1 MRKLVQL
8 IARWYMGLD
17 CRPLKR
23 LVAQLYRLVSSVRRR
38 RTVIATIDGITY
50 ELDLN
55 ENIDSAIYY
64 AGCFEPYVTRAIENL
79 CREGMTVLDVGANV
93 GCHTLRLAKLVGP
106 SGKVIAFE
114 PASWALSR
122 LRRNVELNDFHNI
135 VIENLALSNE
145 NKENQEVTLSC
156 SWPISSV
163 GIDPSR
169 LHPLHHGYMTRVAVN
184 FVTFDSYIESKGI
197 TTVDLIKLDVDGYEL
212 KMIQGAVNTLRAYK
226 PVILMEL
233 QPWGLAEVGDNAED
247 LVSLLSELGY
257 KFHSDKTMRPF
268 PRTDTMIQSALRGK
282 LGNVILSTTDLSSG
296 IALTRTI

>member
-1 MRKLVQL
+1 
-8 IARWYMGLD
+8 
-17 CRPLKR
+17 
-23 LVAQLYRLVSSVRRR
+23 
-38 RTVIATIDGITY
+38 
-50 ELDLN
+50 
-55 ENIDSAIYY
+55 
-64 AGCFEPYVTRAIENL
+64 
-79 CREGMTVLDVGANV
+79 
-93 GCHTLRLAKLVGP
+93 
-106 SGKVIAFE
+106 
-114 PASWALSR
+114 
-122 LRRNVELNDFHNI
+122 VELNDFHNI